1 MQVSVTGR
9 HVEITDGIRDH
20 VYRKLQRELDDFP
33 RITSVHVILAVEKHR
48 HIAEVVAQSPPHI
61 RVEAEA
67 DMENLYLAIDSAIER
82 AARQVRRQMEKLHDY
97 RVRQ

>member
-9 HVEITDGIRDH
+9 HVEITDGIREH
-20 VYRKLQRELDDFP
+20 VYRKLRRELDDFP

-48 HIAEVVAQSPPHI
+48 HIAEVVAQAPPHI

-67 DMENLYLAIDSAIER
+67 DKENLYLAIDAAIEKV
-82 AARQVRRQMEKLHDY
+82 ARQLRRQMEKLHDY